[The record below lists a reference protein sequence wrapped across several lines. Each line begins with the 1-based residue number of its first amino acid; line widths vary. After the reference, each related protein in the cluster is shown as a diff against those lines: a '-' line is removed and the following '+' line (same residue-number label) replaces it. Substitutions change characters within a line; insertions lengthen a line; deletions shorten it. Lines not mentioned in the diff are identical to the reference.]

1 MIVRLLEQAARRA
14 EAADATVKSDET
26 VTLLWESGRLKSC
39 SWSQE
44 RGVNLRL
51 RAEGRLGVAGST
63 AGSPEKLVEAA
74 LASAVIGEPVDLI
87 FPAPSPLPAVRT
99 HSPAAAAASVA
110 ELTSLGT
117 GLVERLAHDGWQVNV
132 TVERSVGSVRVAN
145 TRGVEATYDITAVG
159 LAVEVTRVDGDDI
172 LMVSDHYAAA
182 DLPGEPQVAALA
194 DSIRRRVE
202 WASRA
207 AQPPRGELPVLFTPA
222 GSRAIFLPLRQACLG
237 KAVFQGVSP
246 LGGRLGERA
255 FDPLLT
261 ITDDPWAPGASGSRA
276 VDDEGV
282 PTRQIALIRRGVVSG
297 FIYDLET
304 AARAEVPATGHA
316 RRTTF
321 GKPQASYSNLVVSA
335 GNDGWGELL
344 SRIPDGLLVDEL
356 IGVGQ
361 GNVIGGA
368 FSHPVALAYRV
379 IGGEIVGR
387 VKDAAVAGNAYELLG
402 RIAGLG
408 RDIEWRGSL
417 ALPPILLEGV
427 SVAPR

>member
-1 MIVRLLEQAARRA
+1 MIIRLLEQAARRA
-14 EAADATVKSDET
+14 DAADATVKSDET

-44 RGVNLRL
+44 RGVNLRV
-51 RAEGRLGVAGST
+51 RADGRLGVAGST
-63 AGSPEKLVEAA
+63 AGNPEALVEAA
-74 LASAVIGEPVDLI
+74 LASASIGEPVDLI
-87 FPAPSPLPAVRT
+87 LPAPSPLQAVRT
-99 HSPAAAAASVA
+99 HSPAAGAASVP
-110 ELTSLGT
+110 ELTALGQ

-132 TVERSVGSVRVAN
+132 TVERSAGSVRVAN
-145 TRGVEATYDITAVG
+145 SRGVEATYDITAVA
-159 LAVEVTRVDGDDI
+159 LAAEVTRVDGDDI

-202 WASRA
+202 WASKA
-207 AQPPRGELPVLFTPA
+207 APPPRGELPVLFTPA
-222 GSRAIFLPLRQACLG
+222 GATALFLPLRQACLG
-237 KAVFQGVSP
+237 KAVLQGVSP

-261 ITDDPWAPGASGSRA
+261 LTDDPWGPGASGSRA

-282 PTRQIALIRRGVVSG
+282 PTRPMALVRQGVIGG

-304 AARAEVPATGHA
+304 AARAAVPATGHA

-321 GKPQASYSNLVVSA
+321 GKPQAAYSNLVVSA
-335 GNDGWGELL
+335 GSDGWKDLL
-344 SRIPDGLLVDEL
+344 ARIPDGLLVDEL

-379 IGGEIVGR
+379 SGGEIIGR

-408 RDIEWRGSL
+408 RDVEWRGSL

>member
-1 MIVRLLEQAARRA
+1 VIIRLLEQAARRA

-44 RGVNLRL
+44 RGVNLRI

-63 AGSPEKLVEAA
+63 AGDPEALVEAA
-74 LASAVIGEPVDLI
+74 LASAKIGEPVDLI
-87 FPAPSPLPAVRT
+87 LPAPSPLPTVRT
-99 HSPAAAAASVA
+99 HSPAAGAASVA
-110 ELTSLGT
+110 ELTALGQ
-117 GLVERLAHDGWQVNV
+117 GLVERLAHDGWQVSV
-132 TVERSVGSVRVAN
+132 TVERSAGSVRVAN
-145 TRGVEATYDITAVG
+145 SRGVEATYDVTAV
-159 LAVEVTRVDGDDI
+159 AVAAEVTRVNGDDI
-172 LMVSDHYAAA
+172 LMVADHYAAA

-194 DSIRRRVE
+194 DSIRRRVG
-202 WASRA
+202 WAGRTA
-207 AQPPRGELPVLFTPA
+207 PPPRGELPVLFTPA
-222 GSRAIFLPLRQACLG
+222 GCTALFLPLRQACVG
-237 KAVFQGVSP
+237 KAVLQGVSP

-261 ITDDPWAPGASGSRA
+261 LTDDPWVPGASGSRA

-282 PTRQIALIRRGVVSG
+282 PTRQMALVRQGIVGD

-304 AARAEVPATGHA
+304 AARAGVPATGHA

-335 GNDGWGELL
+335 GTERWAELL
-344 SRIPDGLLVDEL
+344 ARIPDGLLVDEL

-379 IGGEIVGR
+379 SGGEIIGR

-408 RDIEWRGSL
+408 RDVEWRGSL